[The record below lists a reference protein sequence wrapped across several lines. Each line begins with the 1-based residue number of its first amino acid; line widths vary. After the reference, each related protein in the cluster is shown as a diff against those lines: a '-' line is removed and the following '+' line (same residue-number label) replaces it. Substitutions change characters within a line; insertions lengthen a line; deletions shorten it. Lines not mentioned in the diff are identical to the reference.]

1 MSTWRVTIE
10 YDGRRFSGWQRQAGA
25 RTVQEEVETALA
37 RFFGG
42 DRVITHAAGRT
53 DAGVHALG
61 QVASFRVDVPRDPA
75 KLVLALNTFLPEDC
89 AVRDARVVEDGFH
102 ARISAKGKLYR
113 YLVWSRPERS
123 PFWVGRAWYVRRPVD
138 WAKVDAALAMLV
150 GTHEFKGFRAA
161 ACVMKRTVRTIT
173 RVERDE
179 PEPFL
184 HRIEF
189 EGPGFLRYQV
199 RIMVGTALDVGMGRR
214 TLDDVRAAL
223 ETGDRE
229 RAGRTAPPDG
239 LYLVEVRY

>member
-1 MSTWRVTIE
+1 VATWRVTIE
-10 YDGRRFSGWQRQAGA
+10 YDGRRFSGWQRQLGA

-42 DRVITHAAGRT
+42 DRVVVHAAGRT
-53 DAGVHALG
+53 DAGVHAFG
-61 QVASFRVDVPRDPA
+61 QVVSFRSDVERDPA
-75 KLVLALNTFLPEDC
+75 KLVLALNTFLPED
-89 AVRDARVVEDGFH
+89 AAARDAAVVEDRFH

-113 YLVWSRPERS
+113 YLIWDRPERS
-123 PFWVGRAWYVRRPVD
+123 PFWAGRAWYLRRRCD
-138 WAKVDAALAMLV
+138 WDAVDATLRLLE

-161 ACVMKRTVRTIT
+161 ACVMKRTVRTIS
-173 RVERDE
+173 RAARDV
-179 PEPFL
+179 PEPGL
-184 HRIEF
+184 QRIEF

-199 RIMVGTALDVGMGRR
+199 RIMVGTAVDVGLGRR

-229 RAGRTAPPDG
+229 KAGRTAPPDG